1 MTRFTLPAMLLAGLA
16 AGAAFAAPA
25 QSDVEH
31 RTRITHSS
39 GPVEAAY
46 RGRVDITHRQLGA
59 ATPGGRPST
68 LRCLW
73 SANVI
78 VDRAATSASGLTLAR
93 SVDGGS
99 AIAGHR
105 AGWCDTHRE
114 SIAQEVARRT
124 DQLRTH
130 VEVLAAEDHD
140 VLRAELDRAA
150 TRTG

>member
-1 MTRFTLPAMLLAGLA
+1 MTRFILPAIMLGGLA

-25 QSDVEH
+25 QPGVEH
-31 RTRITHSS
+31 RARITHSS

-46 RGRVDITHRQLGA
+46 RGRVDITHRQVGA
-59 ATPGGRPST
+59 VVPGGRAST

-73 SANVI
+73 SANVT
-78 VDRAATSASGLTLAR
+78 VDRAATSASGMTLAR
-93 SVDGGS
+93 SVDGGA
-99 AIAGHR
+99 AIQGHR
-105 AGWCDTHRE
+105 AGWCDTHRD

-124 DQLRTH
+124 DQLRAH

>member
-1 MTRFTLPAMLLAGLA
+1 MTRFTLPALMLAGLA
-16 AGAAFAAPA
+16 TSAAVAAPT
-25 QSDVEH
+25 QPGVEH
-31 RTRITHSS
+31 RTRIAHSS

-46 RGRVDITHRQLGA
+46 RGRVDISHRQLGA

-73 SANVI
+73 SANVT
-78 VDRAATSASGLTLAR
+78 VDRAATSASGMTLAR
-93 SVDGGS
+93 SVDGGA
-99 AIAGHR
+99 AIEGHR
-105 AGWCDTHRE
+105 AGWCDTHRA

-124 DQLRTH
+124 DQLRAH